1 MEEEKKKKY
10 TGRGGYHGGGRKP
23 TGRQKIYVNTTI
35 SGLPEEINA
44 LKALA
49 KKSGKTL
56 SRLVI
61 ETFLEAK
68 TDKR

>member
-1 MEEEKKKKY
+1 MEEEKEKKY
-10 TGRGGYHGGGRKP
+10 TGRGGYHGGGRKK

-35 SGLPEEINA
+35 SGLPDEINA

-56 SRLVI
+56 SRFVI
-61 ETFLEAK
+61 ETFLRTK
-68 TDKR
+68 

>member
-1 MEEEKKKKY
+1 MAEEKEKKY

-35 SGLPEEINA
+35 SGLPEEIAA
-44 LKALA
+44 LKDLA

-56 SRLVI
+56 SRFVI
-61 ETFLEAK
+61 ESFLNK
-68 TDKR
+68 TRE

>member
-1 MEEEKKKKY
+1 MEEEKKEKKY

-35 SGLPEEINA
+35 SGIPEEIA
-44 LKALA
+44 TLKALA

-61 ETFLEAK
+61 ESFLKKSGE
-68 TDKR
+68 

>member
-61 ETFLEAK
+61 ESFLKKSGE
-68 TDKR
+68 

>member
-1 MEEEKKKKY
+1 MEEEKKEKKY

-35 SGLPEEINA
+35 SGLPEEIAA
-44 LKALA
+44 LKTLA

-56 SRLVI
+56 SRFVI
-61 ETFLEAK
+61 ETFLRK
-68 TDKR
+68 K